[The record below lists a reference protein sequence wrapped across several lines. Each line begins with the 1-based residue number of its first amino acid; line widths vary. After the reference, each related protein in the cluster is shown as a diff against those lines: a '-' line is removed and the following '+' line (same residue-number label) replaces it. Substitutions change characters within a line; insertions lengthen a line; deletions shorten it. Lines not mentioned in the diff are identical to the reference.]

1 MAYFKR
7 GEIMFDLAVMDGL
20 VYLDGKF
27 VKTNVY
33 TKDGI
38 ITKISKD
45 HFDAKEYFIAKEKLV
60 IPGLIDPH
68 VHFNLDLGFIKSAD
82 NFYSGSV
89 TAAYGGVTTFIDF
102 LEPVSNKKD
111 LIKAFN
117 NRLEEAKDSVIDYK
131 FHATVK
137 NPKGKLEE
145 ITDEM
150 KKLKISSVKLFTTY
164 SNSNRRTY
172 DPEIKQLLK
181 LSKEKDFIILAHIE
195 NDEMINLD
203 PSLEYSDLLASR
215 RTESETT
222 EALKLASFTKE
233 IGGRLYMVHLSSGLT
248 IKRLKEEYGDILNE
262 KFFIE
267 SCPHYFTLSADLFKQ
282 SDGYLY
288 TLAPPLRSKEEVEL
302 LKENVDSVY
311 TIGTDHCP
319 FLKAEK
325 THDLLK
331 DLPLGIGSIE
341 HSFNVMYSLFQEKI
355 IDKMT
360 KNVAKVH
367 NLYPKKGVIRVGSDA
382 DMFIYNLNTPGKIT
396 ENHSR
401 CDYSVYEGKEVLGKV
416 ETTISRGKFIVKDG
430 KFLGGKGKFLN

>member
-1 MAYFKR
+1 MY
-7 GEIMFDLAVMDGL
+7 DLAVMDGL

-33 TKDGI
+33 TNDGV

-45 HFDAKEYFIAKEKLV
+45 HFDAKEYFIANEKLV

-82 NFYSGSV
+82 DFYSGSV
-89 TAAYGGVTTFIDF
+89 AAAYGGVTTFIDF

-117 NRLEEAKDSVIDYK
+117 NRLEEAKNSVIDYK

-150 KKLKISSVKLFTTY
+150 KNLKISSVKLFTTY

-222 EALKLASFTKE
+222 EALKLANFTKE

-248 IKRLKEEYGDILNE
+248 LKRLKEEYGDILNE

-288 TLAPPLRSKEEVEL
+288 TLAPPLRTKEEVKL
-302 LKENVDSVY
+302 LKENIDSVY

-341 HSFNVMYSLFQEKI
+341 HSFNIMYSLFQEKI

-367 NLYPKKGVIRVGSDA
+367 NLYPKKGVIQVGSDA

>member
-1 MAYFKR
+1 MY
-7 GEIMFDLAVMDGL
+7 DLAVMDGL

-33 TKDGI
+33 TKGGI

-45 HFDAKEYFIAKEKLV
+45 HFDAKEYFIANEKLV

-68 VHFNLDLGFIKSAD
+68 VHFDLDLGFIKSVD

-89 TAAYGGVTTFIDF
+89 AAAFGGVTTFIDF

-111 LIKAFN
+111 LTKAFN

-137 NPKGKLEE
+137 NPKGKLDE

-150 KKLKISSVKLFTTY
+150 KNLKLSSVKLFTTY

-172 DPEIKQLLK
+172 DPEIRKLLA
-181 LSKEKDFIILAHIE
+181 LSKEKDFLILAHIE
-195 NDEMINLD
+195 NDELINLD
-203 PSLEYSDLLASR
+203 PSLEFSDLLASR

-222 EALKLASFTKE
+222 EALKLANFAKE
-233 IGGRLYMVHLSSGLT
+233 IGGKLYMVHLSSGETL
-248 IKRLKEEYGDILNE
+248 KKLKEQYGDILN
-262 KFFIE
+262 KNFFIE

-282 SDGYLY
+282 KDGYLY
-288 TLAPPLRSKEEVEL
+288 TLAPPLRTPKEVEL
-302 LKENVDSVY
+302 LNENIDSVY

-319 FLKAEK
+319 FLKIDK
-325 THDLLK
+325 THNLLK

-341 HSFNVMYSLFQEKI
+341 HSFNIMYSLFEEKI

-367 NLYPKKGVIRVGSDA
+367 NLYPQKGVIQVGSDA
-382 DMFIYNLNTPGKIT
+382 DMFIYNLNAPGIIS

-401 CDYSVYEGKEVLGKV
+401 CDYSVYEGKKILGKV
-416 ETTISRGKFIVKDG
+416 EATISRGKFIVKDG
-430 KFLGGKGKFLN
+430 KFLGGKGKYLN

>member
-1 MAYFKR
+1 
-7 GEIMFDLAVMDGL
+7 
-20 VYLDGKF
+20 
-27 VKTNVY
+27 
-33 TKDGI
+33 
-38 ITKISKD
+38 
-45 HFDAKEYFIAKEKLV
+45 
-60 IPGLIDPH
+60 
-68 VHFNLDLGFIKSAD
+68 
-82 NFYSGSV
+82 
-89 TAAYGGVTTFIDF
+89 
-102 LEPVSNKKD
+102 
-111 LIKAFN
+111 
-117 NRLEEAKDSVIDYK
+117 
-131 FHATVK
+131 
-137 NPKGKLEE
+137 
-145 ITDEM
+145 
-150 KKLKISSVKLFTTY
+150 
-164 SNSNRRTY
+164 
-172 DPEIKQLLK
+172 
-181 LSKEKDFIILAHIE
+181 
-195 NDEMINLD
+195 
-203 PSLEYSDLLASR
+203 
-215 RTESETT
+215 
-222 EALKLASFTKE
+222 
-233 IGGRLYMVHLSSGLT
+233 
-248 IKRLKEEYGDILNE
+248 
-262 KFFIE
+262 
-267 SCPHYFTLSADLFKQ
+267 LFKQ

-302 LKENVDSVY
+302 LKGNVDSVY

-319 FLKAEK
+319 FLKTEK